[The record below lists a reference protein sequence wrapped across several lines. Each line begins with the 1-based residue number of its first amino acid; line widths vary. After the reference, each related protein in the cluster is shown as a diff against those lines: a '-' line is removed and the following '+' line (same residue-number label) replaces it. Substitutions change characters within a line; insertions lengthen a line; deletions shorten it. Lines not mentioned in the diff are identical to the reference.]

1 MEKEKQI
8 SVVVPCYNEKRIIY
22 QNINKIFRYLKEN
35 FESFEIIVVNDGSTD
50 GTIEELKKLEKF
62 LSVRIIDNK
71 KNLGKGRA
79 VKDGILASK
88 YEVVMF
94 IDADLPVPIE
104 EIKRFLAEIEKGYEI
119 VIASRFLPGAKL
131 LTPVKWYRRI
141 LERIFMLLR
150 MLILN
155 TFEIKD
161 TQCGF
166 KMFRGKIAKRIFS
179 IMEVNGFAFES
190 ELIFIAKKWKHKI
203 KELPVSLQNPQE
215 THLKIF
221 KDPII
226 MFFDLIRIR
235 INGWLGKYN
244 QNR

>member
-1 MEKEKQI
+1 
-8 SVVVPCYNEKRIIY
+8 
-22 QNINKIFRYLKEN
+22 
-35 FESFEIIVVNDGSTD
+35 
-50 GTIEELKKLEKF
+50 
-62 LSVRIIDNK
+62 
-71 KNLGKGRA
+71 LGKGKA

-141 LERIFMLLR
+141 LERIFVLLR